1 MRPTLV
7 VTNDFGPRAG
17 GIESFVNALVERMP
31 RGSVV
36 VHTSDQDGA
45 EEYDERLRRDFDI
58 EVVRDPMKMLVPIP
72 QATKRVV
79 ATAKKFGSV
88 QVWFGAAAPLGLMA
102 PALKR
107 AGVTRSV
114 ATTHG
119 HELWWAKTPGS
130 RQLLRRIGESVDCV
144 TYLGEYTRVR
154 IAGALS
160 SSANAR
166 MEQLTPGV
174 DEKHFRP
181 GIDSSKL
188 RDKLGLGDRPVI
200 VVVGRLV
207 HRKGQD
213 RLIESLPLIH
223 QAVPNAA
230 LLICGQGPLRPELE
244 KKVAEFNLADDVF
257 FAGRVS
263 WEDLPHY
270 ISVGDLFAM
279 PSRNRLGGLEVEGL
293 GIVYLEASACG
304 LPVIAGNSGGAP
316 DAVIEGET
324 GFVVDGNSTLE
335 ISQRI
340 IQLLQDPTLRLR
352 MGARGRSWVEER
364 WRWDQIATRHQL
376 LLAGGSTDA

>member
-58 EVVRDPMKMLVPIP
+58 EVVRDPMKMLVPTP

-154 IAGALS
+154 ISGALS
-160 SSANAR
+160 SRANAR

-174 DEKHFRP
+174 DEK
-181 GIDSSKL
+181 
-188 RDKLGLGDRPVI
+188 
-200 VVVGRLV
+200 
-207 HRKGQD
+207 
-213 RLIESLPLIH
+213 
-223 QAVPNAA
+223 A
-230 LLICGQGPLRPELE
+230 
-244 KKVAEFNLADDVF
+244 
-257 FAGRVS
+257 
-263 WEDLPHY
+263 W
-270 ISVGDLFAM
+270 
-279 PSRNRLGGLEVEGL
+279 SR
-293 GIVYLEASACG
+293 
-304 LPVIAGNSGGAP
+304 
-316 DAVIEGET
+316 
-324 GFVVDGNSTLE
+324 
-335 ISQRI
+335 
-340 IQLLQDPTLRLR
+340 
-352 MGARGRSWVEER
+352 
-364 WRWDQIATRHQL
+364 
-376 LLAGGSTDA
+376 

>member
-58 EVVRDPMKMLVPIP
+58 EVVRDPMKMLVPTP

-154 IAGALS
+154 ISGALS
-160 SSANAR
+160 SRANAR

-223 QAVPNAA
+223 QAVPKAA

-244 KKVAEFNLADDVF
+244 KKVTELNLGNDVI

-324 GFVVDGNSTLE
+324 GFVVDGNSTVE

-340 IQLLQDPTLRLR
+340 IQLLQDPSLRMR
-352 MGARGRSWVEER
+352 MGARGRIWVEER

-376 LLAGGSTDA
+376 LLAGGSTDV

>member
-1 MRPTLV
+1 MRPNLV

-36 VHTSDQDGA
+36 VHTSDQEGA
-45 EEYDERLRRDFDI
+45 EEYDERLRREFDI
-58 EVVRDPMKMLVPIP
+58 EVVRDPMKMLVPTP
-72 QATKRVV
+72 QSTKRVI
-79 ATAKKFGSV
+79 ATAKKFGAIR
-88 QVWFGAAAPLGLMA
+88 VWFGAAAPLALMA

-107 AGVTRSV
+107 AGVSRSV

-144 TYLGEYTRVR
+144 TYLGEYTRLR
-154 IAGALS
+154 IADALS
-160 SSANAR
+160 SSAVSR

-188 RDKLGLGDRPVI
+188 REELGLGDRPVI

-223 QAVPNAA
+223 QVIPNAA
-230 LLICGQGPLRPELE
+230 LLICGQGPLRDELE
-244 KKVAEFNLADDVF
+244 KRVAALKLADDVLF
-257 FAGRVS
+257 TGRVS
-263 WEDLPHY
+263 WEDLPRY
-270 ISVGDLFAM
+270 ISAGDLFAM
-279 PSRNRLGGLEVEGL
+279 PSRSRLGGLEVEGL

-324 GFVVDGNSTLE
+324 GFVVDGNSIKE

-340 IQLLQDPTLRLR
+340 IQLLEDPALRKR
-352 MGARGRSWVEER
+352 MGTRGRSWVEEQ
-364 WRWDQIATRHQL
+364 WRWDQISARHQL
-376 LLAGGSTDA
+376 LLLGSATAE